1 MVNSNANAIG
11 IIFPNSYDNLV
22 PELAGDRLMASIPFA
37 GRYRIIDFL
46 LSSLANCGISNI
58 SIVVR
63 ENYHSLMDH
72 LGSGREWD
80 LLRKNGGLSIFPP
93 YAEKNMKVYSGRVE
107 ALESILQFLK
117 NKKEKY
123 VIMTDAN
130 IAVDFDFNDMLRAHI
145 ESGADVTVA
154 YTEQEIP
161 AELIHAGVHGDMYYT
176 LKLEDGRVKRIFMN
190 SEESGK
196 QNLSMNIYIME
207 REALIEKIH
216 AAFVRGYSYFERDIL
231 APRLEKYN
239 IRGYKYDGYYARICG
254 LKSYFDENMKLLDDE
269 NLDALFTGGQ
279 IYTKI
284 RDDNPTR
291 YINGCKTKNNLVAD
305 GCVIEGDV
313 ENCVL
318 FRGVKIAKGA
328 KIRNSVLMQDTVVK
342 AGARLDYVVTDKNV
356 TIEVG
361 QELKGTDTQPFYVA
375 KGHTVLR

>member
-58 SIVVR
+58 AIMVR

-72 LGSGREWD
+72 LGSGRAWD
-80 LLRKNGGLSIFPP
+80 LLRKNVGLSIFPP

-107 ALESILQFLK
+107 ALESILPYLK
-117 NKKEKY
+117 SKKEKY
-123 VIMTDAN
+123 VIMMDAN
-130 IAVDFDFNDMLRAHI
+130 IAVDFDFNAMLAEHI

-161 AELIHAGVHGDMYYT
+161 AELIRAGVHGDMYYT
-176 LKLEDGRVKRIFMN
+176 LKLDDGRVRRIFMN
-190 SEESGK
+190 SEMCGK
-196 QNLSMNIYIME
+196 QNLSMNIYIMD
-207 REALIEKIH
+207 REALIDKIH

-328 KIRNSVLMQDTVVK
+328 KIRNSVLMQDTVVN

-375 KGHTVLR
+375 KGHTV

>member
-37 GRYRIIDFL
+37 GRYRIIDVL

-58 SIVVR
+58 AIVVR

-72 LGSGREWD
+72 LGSGRAWD

-107 ALESILQFLK
+107 ALESILPYLRS
-117 NKKEKY
+117 KKEKY
-123 VIMTDAN
+123 VIMMDAN
-130 IAVDFDFNDMLRAHI
+130 IAVDFDFNAMLAEHI

-161 AELIHAGVHGDMYYT
+161 AELIRAGSHGDMYYT
-176 LKLEDGRVKRIFMN
+176 LKLDEGRVRRIFMN
-190 SEESGK
+190 SEMCGK
-196 QNLSMNIYIME
+196 QNLSMNIYIMD
-207 REALIEKIH
+207 REALIDKIH
-216 AAFVRGYSYFERDIL
+216 AAFVRGSSCFERDIL

-328 KIRNSVLMQDTVVK
+328 KIRNSVLMQDTVVN

-375 KGHTVLR
+375 KGHTV

>member
-22 PELAGDRLMASIPFA
+22 PELAGDRLMASIPCA

-58 SIVVR
+58 AIVVR

-72 LGSGREWD
+72 LGSGRAWD

-107 ALESILQFLK
+107 ALESILPYLK
-117 NKKEKY
+117 SKKEKY
-123 VIMTDAN
+123 VIMMDAN
-130 IAVDFDFNDMLRAHI
+130 IAVDFDFNAMLAEHI

-161 AELIHAGVHGDMYYT
+161 AELIRAGSHGDMYYT
-176 LKLEDGRVKRIFMN
+176 LKLDDGRVRRIFMN
-190 SEESGK
+190 SEMCGK
-196 QNLSMNIYIME
+196 QNLSMNIYIMD
-207 REALIEKIH
+207 REALIDKIH
-216 AAFVRGYSYFERDIL
+216 AAFVRGSSCFERDIL

-328 KIRNSVLMQDTVVK
+328 KIRNSVLMQDTVVN

-375 KGHTVLR
+375 KGHTV

>member
-11 IIFPNSYDNLV
+11 IIFPNSYDSLV

-58 SIVVR
+58 AIVVR

-72 LGSGREWD
+72 LGSGRAWD

-107 ALESILQFLK
+107 ALESILPYMK
-117 NKKEKY
+117 SKKEKY
-123 VIMTDAN
+123 VIMMDAN
-130 IAVDFDFNDMLRAHI
+130 IAVDFDFNAMLAEHI

-161 AELIHAGVHGDMYYT
+161 AELIRAGVHGDMYYT
-176 LKLEDGRVKRIFMN
+176 LKLDDGRVRRIFMN
-190 SEESGK
+190 SEMCGK
-196 QNLSMNIYIME
+196 QNLSMNIYIMD
-207 REALIEKIH
+207 REALIDKIH

-375 KGHTVLR
+375 KGHTV

>member
-58 SIVVR
+58 AIVVR

-72 LGSGREWD
+72 LGSGRAWD

-107 ALESILQFLK
+107 ALESILPYLRS
-117 NKKEKY
+117 KKEKY
-123 VIMTDAN
+123 VIMMDAN
-130 IAVDFDFNDMLRAHI
+130 IAVDFDFNAMLAEHI

-161 AELIHAGVHGDMYYT
+161 AELIRAGAHGDMYYT
-176 LKLEDGRVKRIFMN
+176 LKLDDGRVRRIFMN
-190 SEESGK
+190 SEMCGK
-196 QNLSMNIYIME
+196 QNLSMNIYIMD
-207 REALIEKIH
+207 REALIDKIH

-328 KIRNSVLMQDTVVK
+328 KIRNSVLMQDTVVN

-375 KGHTVLR
+375 KGHTV

>member
-58 SIVVR
+58 AIMVR

-72 LGSGREWD
+72 LGSGRAWD

-107 ALESILQFLK
+107 ALESILPYLK
-117 NKKEKY
+117 SKKEKY
-123 VIMTDAN
+123 VIMMDAN
-130 IAVDFDFNDMLRAHI
+130 IAVDFDFNAMLAEHI

-161 AELIHAGVHGDMYYT
+161 AELIRAGVHGDMYYT
-176 LKLEDGRVKRIFMN
+176 LKLDDGRVRRIFMN
-190 SEESGK
+190 SEMCGK
-196 QNLSMNIYIME
+196 QNLSMNIYIMD
-207 REALIEKIH
+207 REALIDKIH

-328 KIRNSVLMQDTVVK
+328 KIRNSALMQDTVVN

-375 KGHTVLR
+375 KGHTV

>member
-58 SIVVR
+58 AIVVR

-72 LGSGREWD
+72 LGSGRAWD

-107 ALESILQFLK
+107 ALESILPYLK
-117 NKKEKY
+117 SKKEKY
-123 VIMTDAN
+123 VIMMDAN
-130 IAVDFDFNDMLRAHI
+130 IAVDFDFNAMLAEHI

-161 AELIHAGVHGDMYYT
+161 AELIRAGVHGDMYYT
-176 LKLEDGRVKRIFMN
+176 LKLDEGRVRRIFMN
-190 SEESGK
+190 SEMCGK
-196 QNLSMNIYIME
+196 QNLSMNIYIMD
-207 REALIEKIH
+207 REALIDKIH

-328 KIRNSVLMQDTVVK
+328 KIRNSVLMQDTVVN

-375 KGHTVLR
+375 KGHTV

>member
-58 SIVVR
+58 AIVVR

-72 LGSGREWD
+72 LGSGRAWD

-107 ALESILQFLK
+107 ALESILPYLK
-117 NKKEKY
+117 SKKEKY
-123 VIMTDAN
+123 VIMMDAN
-130 IAVDFDFNDMLRAHI
+130 IAVDFDFNAMLAEHI

-161 AELIHAGVHGDMYYT
+161 AELIRAGVHGDMYYT
-176 LKLEDGRVKRIFMN
+176 LKLDDGRVRRIFMN
-190 SEESGK
+190 SEMCGK
-196 QNLSMNIYIME
+196 QNLSMNIYIMD
-207 REALIEKIH
+207 REALIDKIH

-318 FRGVKIAKGA
+318 FRGVKIAEGA
-328 KIRNSVLMQDTVVK
+328 KIRNSVLMQDTVVN

-375 KGHTVLR
+375 KGHTV

>member
-58 SIVVR
+58 AIVVR

-72 LGSGREWD
+72 LGSGRAWD

-107 ALESILQFLK
+107 ALESILPYLK
-117 NKKEKY
+117 SKKEKY
-123 VIMTDAN
+123 VIMMDAN
-130 IAVDFDFNDMLRAHI
+130 IAVDFDFNAMLAEHI

-161 AELIHAGVHGDMYYT
+161 AELIRAGSHGDMYYT
-176 LKLEDGRVKRIFMN
+176 LKLDDGRVRRIFMN
-190 SEESGK
+190 SEMCGK
-196 QNLSMNIYIME
+196 QNLSMNIYIMD
-207 REALIEKIH
+207 REALIDKIH

-254 LKSYFDENMKLLDDE
+254 LKSYIDENMKLLDDE
-269 NLDALFTGGQ
+269 NLNALFTGGQ

-375 KGHTVLR
+375 KGHTV

>member
-58 SIVVR
+58 AIVVR

-72 LGSGREWD
+72 LGSGRAWD

-107 ALESILQFLK
+107 ALESILPYLK
-117 NKKEKY
+117 SKKEKY
-123 VIMTDAN
+123 VIMMDAN
-130 IAVDFDFNDMLRAHI
+130 IAVDFDFNAMLAEHI

-161 AELIHAGVHGDMYYT
+161 AELIRAGVHGDMYYT
-176 LKLEDGRVKRIFMN
+176 LKLDDGRVRRIFMN
-190 SEESGK
+190 SEMCGK
-196 QNLSMNIYIME
+196 QNLSMNIYIMD
-207 REALIEKIH
+207 REALIDKIH

-318 FRGVKIAKGA
+318 FRGVKIAEGA

-342 AGARLDYVVTDKNV
+342 AGAWLDYVVTDKNV
-356 TIEVG
+356 MIEVG

-375 KGHTVLR
+375 KGHTV

>member
-58 SIVVR
+58 AIVVR

-72 LGSGREWD
+72 LGSGRAWD

-107 ALESILQFLK
+107 ALESILPYLK
-117 NKKEKY
+117 SKKEKY
-123 VIMTDAN
+123 VIMMDAN
-130 IAVDFDFNDMLRAHI
+130 IAVDFDFNAMLAEHI

-161 AELIHAGVHGDMYYT
+161 AELIRAGSHGDMYYT
-176 LKLEDGRVKRIFMN
+176 LKLDEGRVRRIFMN
-190 SEESGK
+190 SEMCGK
-196 QNLSMNIYIME
+196 QNLSMNIYIMD
-207 REALIEKIH
+207 REALIDKIH
-216 AAFVRGYSYFERDIL
+216 AAFVRGSSCFERDIL

-305 GCVIEGDV
+305 GCVIEGNV

-328 KIRNSVLMQDTVVK
+328 KIRNSVLMQDTVVN

-375 KGHTVLR
+375 KGHTV

>member
-107 ALESILQFLK
+107 ALESILPYLK
-117 NKKEKY
+117 SKKEKY
-123 VIMTDAN
+123 VIMMDAN
-130 IAVDFDFNDMLRAHI
+130 IAVDFDFNAMLAEHI

-161 AELIHAGVHGDMYYT
+161 AELIRAGAHGDMYYT
-176 LKLEDGRVKRIFMN
+176 LKLDDGRVRRIFMN
-190 SEESGK
+190 SEMCGK
-196 QNLSMNIYIME
+196 QNLSMNIYIMD
-207 REALIEKIH
+207 REALIDKIH

-254 LKSYFDENMKLLDDE
+254 LKGYFDENMKLLDDE

-375 KGHTVLR
+375 KGHTV

>member
-37 GRYRIIDFL
+37 GRDRIIDFL

-58 SIVVR
+58 AIVVR

-72 LGSGREWD
+72 LGSGRAWD

-107 ALESILQFLK
+107 ALESILPYLK
-117 NKKEKY
+117 SKKEKY
-123 VIMTDAN
+123 VIMMDAN
-130 IAVDFDFNDMLRAHI
+130 IAVDFDFNAMLAEHI

-161 AELIHAGVHGDMYYT
+161 AELIRAGSHGDMYYT
-176 LKLEDGRVKRIFMN
+176 LKLDDGRVRRIFMN
-190 SEESGK
+190 SEMCGK
-196 QNLSMNIYIME
+196 QNLSMNIYIMD
-207 REALIEKIH
+207 REALIDKIH
-216 AAFVRGYSYFERDIL
+216 AAFVRGSSCFERDIL

-328 KIRNSVLMQDTVVK
+328 KIRNSVLMQDTVVN

-375 KGHTVLR
+375 KGRTV

>member
-58 SIVVR
+58 AIVVR

-72 LGSGREWD
+72 LGSGRAWD

-107 ALESILQFLK
+107 ALESILPYLRS
-117 NKKEKY
+117 KKEKY
-123 VIMTDAN
+123 VIMMDAN
-130 IAVDFDFNDMLRAHI
+130 IAVDFDFNAMLAEHI

-161 AELIHAGVHGDMYYT
+161 AELIRAGSHGDMYYT
-176 LKLEDGRVKRIFMN
+176 LKLDEGRVRRIFMN
-190 SEESGK
+190 SEMCGK
-196 QNLSMNIYIME
+196 QNLSMTIYIME
-207 REALIEKIH
+207 RESLIDKIH
-216 AAFVRGYSYFERDIL
+216 AAFVRGYSCFERDIL

-328 KIRNSVLMQDTVVK
+328 KIRNSVLMQDTVVN

-375 KGHTVLR
+375 KGHTV